1 MVWNYMESIS
11 SIKADMSRLKET
23 ELPEFI
29 SKYKD
34 DSRAGVIAIVKRA
47 EKKIY
52 RV

>member
-1 MVWNYMESIS
+1 MESIS

-47 EKKIY
+47 
-52 RV
+52 